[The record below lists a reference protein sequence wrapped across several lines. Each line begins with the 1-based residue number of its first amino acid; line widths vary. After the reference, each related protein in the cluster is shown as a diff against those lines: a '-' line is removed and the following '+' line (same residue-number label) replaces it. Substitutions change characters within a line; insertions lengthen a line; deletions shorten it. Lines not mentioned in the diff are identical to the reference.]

1 MRLKNIIAEIKNDDK
16 TNKKYLEKFEKTIND
31 DLDMPNALQILWNLL
46 RDKNADGKI
55 ETIKKMDEIFGL
67 DLLKKEKIIVP
78 KEIRML
84 SDERNKARKN
94 KNWNLSDKLREK
106 INKLGYLIEDVQEGY
121 VLKKRKNGSTI

>member
-78 KEIRML
+78 KEIKTLADKRK
-84 SDERNKARKN
+84 EARKN
-94 KNWNLSDKLREK
+94 ENWSLADELRKK
-106 INKLGYLIEDVQEGY
+106 INKAGYVIEDIKEGY
-121 VLKKRKNGSTI
+121 ILKKK